1 MIRALWEDLLVRA
14 RALPRATWRRAA
26 VLLLC
31 GLGFY
36 ALFFGLLYAREQ
48 AATRLA
54 ALSRAAVVMG
64 ISFEQPRL
72 SCFPPAVSLGA
83 LRLPQRPVSGGAE
96 QRPGLTLRDVR
107 LELLF
112 FPARLVAQ
120 ARVAGGMLRARLIPA
135 TLFRTDSCVVRVE
148 LEGLDL
154 AELSHALGGGALL
167 RISGGSLS
175 GACDVSLPLRNGR
188 PVFNDSEGDLALT
201 LHGAALDHSL
211 PMLRCSRLQ
220 GVNGSMELAWK
231 KNALELRQCALDNA
245 LLGLSARGRAMLA
258 ANVGDSS
265 LDLRAVLRLAPE
277 HLRRELTPA
286 RTLRSFET
294 KGEARV
300 RVNGVLRRPSVELQS

>member
-1 MIRALWEDLLVRA
+1 MIRTFCEDLLVRA

-26 VLLLC
+26 ALLLC

-48 AATRLA
+48 VTARLG
-54 ALSRAAVVMG
+54 ALSRAAAAMG
-64 ISFEQPRL
+64 ISFEQARF

-83 LRLPQRPVSGGAE
+83 LRLPPRHVSGGAE
-96 QRPGLTLRDVR
+96 HRPGLVFRDVR

-112 FPARLVAQ
+112 FPTRLAAQ
-120 ARVAGGMLRARLIPA
+120 ARVADGTLRARLMPA
-135 TLFRTDSCVVRVE
+135 ALFWPDSCVVRVE
-148 LEGLDL
+148 AEGLDL

-188 PVFNDSEGDLALT
+188 PVFSDSEGDLALT
-201 LHGAALDHSL
+201 LHETALDHSL
-211 PMLRCSRLQ
+211 PMLRSPRLQ
-220 GVNGSMELAWK
+220 GVSGTMELGWK

-245 LLGLSARGRAMLA
+245 LLRLSARGRAMLA

-265 LDLRAVLRLAPE
+265 LDLRAVLQLAPE

-286 RTLRSFET
+286 RTFRSFET
-294 KGEARV
+294 RGEARV
-300 RVNGVLRRPSVELQS
+300 RVSGALRRPSVELQS